1 MVLAQ
6 LSLGISTGS
15 REGFS
20 LGGDFNDEGLII
32 ELSLDFGLST
42 FFKGLFEGL
51 FNFNEFTNNVVEL
64 FS

>member
-1 MVLAQ
+1 M
-6 LSLGISTGS
+6 
-15 REGFS
+15 
-20 LGGDFNDEGLII
+20 GGDFNDEGLII